1 MAISGLHFFDK
12 LKVLFMKKFLFFLPL
27 ILLSCV
33 GNPKVDYS
41 QMSYNDIPREEF
53 EKLPYDIQYSI
64 KYKDVPEN
72 QILVECIKKDT
83 VYDAE
88 GNMVKTEYVPDT
100 FLITMTGD
108 SMLFFVKQKCL
119 DPYLD
124 IYATEEL
131 YIPEHK
137 EFLKDFSL
145 RPKYDKQKKAYYL
158 LKNQFPKFERNAF
171 GVAIYG
177 MDFDWTPAKNSF
189 DRELYLRND
198 NYYYRFTESK
208 FRRKGSLGNFNG
220 SPLPARD
227 EFECVQNQITAFLRW
242 ITGDLTY
249 QNQWTD
255 K

>member
-1 MAISGLHFFDK
+1 
-12 LKVLFMKKFLFFLPL
+12 MKKFLFFLPL

-33 GNPKVDYS
+33 GRLKVDYS
-41 QMSYNDIPREEF
+41 QMSYNDIPLKEF
-53 EKLPYDIQYSI
+53 KKLPYDIQYSI

-72 QILVECIKKDT
+72 QFFVECIKKDT

-119 DPYLD
+119 DPYLY
-124 IYATEEL
+124 IRATEEL

-145 RPKYDKQKKAYYL
+145 TPKYDKKKKAYYL
-158 LKNQFPKFERNAF
+158 LKNQFPKFERDQF
-171 GVAIYG
+171 GDAVYSIS
-177 MDFDWTPAKNSF
+177 FHWRPAKNSF
-189 DRELYLRND
+189 DTELNRRNGA
-198 NYYYRFTESK
+198 YIYGFTESDLC
-208 FRRKGSLGNFNG
+208 RKGSLGNYNG

-227 EFECVQNQITAFLRW
+227 EFECEQNQLTAFLRW
-242 ITGDLTY
+242 VTGDQSY
-249 QNQWTD
+249 RNQWTD